1 MSAPARLETKNR
13 YAICVGVNSY
23 AHLDRILPLR
33 YAEDDARAVH
43 TLLLC
48 HGFTEENCRLLL
60 GEQATGEAIQQAL
73 TTFLLTKPRR
83 DDLVVFY
90 FAGHGVPVSIPEED
104 EEEEDDPPSDVFLC
118 AYDMNLHTV
127 MNERGTWLR
136 YPLRMQNLR
145 QHFFEQTKSRKV
157 LFIFDS
163 CHSGDFF
170 GAKYR
175 PREVNTLATRYIEQ
189 PFGKDSTG
197 RVVLSSCLPH
207 QTSRETEQLKHGL
220 FTHHLLQALA
230 GRVRQAVRHDGWV
243 TVGSLFEYLSD
254 TLPQSQSPVRSG
266 VEHETFRLLE
276 YREYAQAAIDPA
288 HLLQGNAEQSQRD
301 KEHRLQALL
310 ADHSSFMRDRLAS
323 FVGRQAE
330 LQEIRKRI
338 TEKLPAGGY
347 ITITGQA
354 GQGKSSIIAKLV
366 EEYGPENVAYHF
378 IPFNPGPDHQVGLL
392 RNLMARLIL
401 KYQLSEIYVA
411 SESRPALRDYF
422 PKVLGDLVAKGGQE
436 VIFVD
441 GLDQLEEES
450 SGARD
455 LSFLP
460 NNPPPGVVFVLG
472 TRPNDTLRPLELLK
486 PHHEYKLPNL
496 SRQDF
501 DLILLHHKVQL
512 DRDLRDQFYQAMQE
526 NALYLNLMAK
536 ELTEERT
543 ATTPQ
548 ELIQRVANNPE
559 NIFSLSME
567 RLKRQAML
575 WEKVL
580 YPMLGLLLAAR
591 EPLTRRHIGQI
602 LGVEDYR
609 CRDGLARLGG
619 LVAEDGQQ
627 KCSLF
632 HLKLH
637 DYLRQDEGNPNK
649 EYVFAT
655 HEVQDWHRCL
665 ANWCE
670 SGNLPIIWDEV
681 KSNLAEQGK
690 REYARRHYIVHLYS
704 AGDWQRLFAVLDA
717 EVYGQAKVL
726 LDPSMRTYTQDLD
739 LGRQATALEIW
750 TMQEGIA
757 LLPRLWR
764 YTLLRCSLASQAD
777 RYPLSAF
784 RLLLLLKRDSEALGL
799 TELLTDPAH
808 KANVWLEIAKHM
820 REQPAQEQDHFQIL
834 LRASQVAHTIKESW
848 TRAKVLSEL
857 GETLARA
864 QQWEEAERVWG
875 VVQEVIDSIKD
886 NQTRARALQE
896 LSAALVQTQQW
907 EQAEKVSLSIEDGQ
921 IRARAL
927 QELATALA
935 QAQHWEEAEKVS
947 LFIEDGQIR
956 ARALRE
962 LGTALAQAQHW
973 EEAERV
979 WRMVQKVIDSIK
991 DNQTRALALQELN
1004 TALVQAQHW
1013 EEAEKVSL
1021 SIEDGQIR
1029 AKALQELSTALA
1041 QAQHWEEAEKV
1052 SLSIEG
1058 DQTRALA
1065 LRELSTAL
1073 AQAQQ
1078 WEQAER
1084 VSLSIDNSYIRA
1096 LALQEL
1102 ATALVQTQQPEEAE
1116 RVWGM
1121 VQEVIDSI
1129 KDNQARALALQELRV
1144 ALVQTQQWEEAERV
1158 SLSIK
1163 DSQTRTRALQELAT
1177 ALTQAQH
1184 WEQAERIG
1192 RSIKGSYIQDK
1203 ALRELSTALVQT
1215 QQWEEAERVSLSIKD
1230 SQTRA
1235 RALQE
1240 LSTALVQAQQWKEA
1254 ERVSLSIEDNQ
1265 IRAWTLQELRVALVR
1280 VQKWDQAQEVF
1291 RKIEW
1296 EEWNEERT
1304 KALQELRVALVQA
1317 QQWEHAQESIGLIDD
1332 NDERATAL
1340 CELATEMAVSREYE
1354 QLLSLT
1360 KHSWWQVA
1368 TKEYAFR
1375 LFSMA
1380 TGFIALK
1387 PELGTAFY
1395 DAFKWVDDFLKG

>member
-1 MSAPARLETKNR
+1 M
-13 YAICVGVNSY
+13 
-23 AHLDRILPLR
+23 
-33 YAEDDARAVH
+33 
-43 TLLLC
+43 
-48 HGFTEENCRLLL
+48 
-60 GEQATGEAIQQAL
+60 
-73 TTFLLTKPRR
+73 
-83 DDLVVFY
+83 LV
-90 FAGHGVPVSIPEED
+90 
-104 EEEEDDPPSDVFLC
+104 
-118 AYDMNLHTV
+118 
-127 MNERGTWLR
+127 
-136 YPLRMQNLR
+136 
-145 QHFFEQTKSRKV
+145 
-157 LFIFDS
+157 
-163 CHSGDFF
+163 
-170 GAKYR
+170 
-175 PREVNTLATRYIEQ
+175 
-189 PFGKDSTG
+189 
-197 RVVLSSCLPH
+197 
-207 QTSRETEQLKHGL
+207 
-220 FTHHLLQALA
+220 
-230 GRVRQAVRHDGWV
+230 
-243 TVGSLFEYLSD
+243 
-254 TLPQSQSPVRSG
+254 
-266 VEHETFRLLE
+266 
-276 YREYAQAAIDPA
+276 
-288 HLLQGNAEQSQRD
+288 
-301 KEHRLQALL
+301 
-310 ADHSSFMRDRLAS
+310 
-323 FVGRQAE
+323 
-330 LQEIRKRI
+330 
-338 TEKLPAGGY
+338 
-347 ITITGQA
+347 
-354 GQGKSSIIAKLV
+354 
-366 EEYGPENVAYHF
+366 
-378 IPFNPGPDHQVGLL
+378 
-392 RNLMARLIL
+392 
-401 KYQLSEIYVA
+401 
-411 SESRPALRDYF
+411 
-422 PKVLGDLVAKGGQE
+422 
-436 VIFVD
+436 
-441 GLDQLEEES
+441 
-450 SGARD
+450 
-455 LSFLP
+455 
-460 NNPPPGVVFVLG
+460 
-472 TRPNDTLRPLELLK
+472 
-486 PHHEYKLPNL
+486 
-496 SRQDF
+496 
-501 DLILLHHKVQL
+501 
-512 DRDLRDQFYQAMQE
+512 
-526 NALYLNLMAK
+526 
-536 ELTEERT
+536 
-543 ATTPQ
+543 
-548 ELIQRVANNPE
+548 
-559 NIFSLSME
+559 
-567 RLKRQAML
+567 
-575 WEKVL
+575 
-580 YPMLGLLLAAR
+580 LLLAAR

-619 LVAEDGQQ
+619 LVAEYGQQ

-886 NQTRARALQE
+886 
-896 LSAALVQTQQW
+896 
-907 EQAEKVSLSIEDGQ
+907 GQ

-956 ARALRE
+956 ARALQE
-962 LGTALAQAQHW
+962 LG
-973 EEAERV
+973 
-979 WRMVQKVIDSIK
+979 
-991 DNQTRALALQELN
+991 
-1004 TALVQAQHW
+1004 
-1013 EEAEKVSL
+1013 
-1021 SIEDGQIR
+1021 
-1029 AKALQELSTALA
+1029 TALA

-1052 SLSIEG
+1052 SLSIENSYI
-1058 DQTRALA
+1058 RALA
-1065 LRELSTAL
+1065 LQELATAL
-1073 AQAQQ
+1073 VQAQQ

-1163 DSQTRTRALQELAT
+1163 DSQTRT
-1177 ALTQAQH
+1177 
-1184 WEQAERIG
+1184 
-1192 RSIKGSYIQDK
+1192 
-1203 ALRELSTALVQT
+1203 
-1215 QQWEEAERVSLSIKD
+1215 
-1230 SQTRA
+1230 